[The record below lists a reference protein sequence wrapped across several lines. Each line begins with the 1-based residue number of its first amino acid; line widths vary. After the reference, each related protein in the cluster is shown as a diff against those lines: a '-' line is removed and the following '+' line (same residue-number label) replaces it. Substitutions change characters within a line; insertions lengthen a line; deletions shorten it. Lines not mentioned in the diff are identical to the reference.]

1 MCEAMLAS
9 LERAAEYLSTD
20 ERRVS
25 PMQVAALVV
34 EEAAE
39 GLFAELVEP

>member
-1 MCEAMLAS
+1 MSEATLAT
-9 LERAAEYLSTD
+9 LERSAEHLSTD

-25 PMQVAALVV
+25 PMQVAALLV

-39 GLFAELVEP
+39 GLFAKLVEH

>member
-1 MCEAMLAS
+1 MLAS
-9 LERAAEYLSTD
+9 LERAAEYLRTD